1 MNHRLMRIILV
12 LLLSVS
18 PSWAGDKKG
27 KNMAVSFHL
36 ETDAN
41 NNPKMIFEQ
50 MIGGKKRYFS
60 RGPEFTAKDI
70 TAFSPFLADNQND
83 YGIVF
88 QLRGSAANRLENVTM
103 ANQGKMLI
111 AAVNGRVVDGVI
123 IDQPVK
129 DGVLVVWNGIQEAE
143 IKEYDKL
150 APRIGEDKKKKK

>member
-1 MNHRLMRIILV
+1 
-12 LLLSVS
+12 
-18 PSWAGDKKG
+18 
-27 KNMAVSFHL
+27 MAVSFHL
-36 ETDAN
+36 ETDVN

-50 MIGGKKRYFS
+50 TIGGKKRYFS
-60 RGPEFTAKDI
+60 RSPEFSTKDI
-70 TAFSPFLADNQND
+70 TAFSPFLSDNQSD

-88 QLRGSAANRLENVTM
+88 QLRKSAASRLENITM

-123 IDQPVK
+123 IDQSVK

-150 APRIGEDKKKKK
+150 APRIGEDKKKK

>member
-1 MNHRLMRIILV
+1 MNYRMMRIILV
-12 LLLSVS
+12 LLLSIV

-36 ETDAN
+36 ETDVN

-50 MIGGKKRYFS
+50 NIGGKKRSFS
-60 RGPEFTAKDI
+60 RSPEFSTKDI
-70 TAFSPFLADNQND
+70 TAFSPFLSDNQND

-88 QLRGSAANRLENVTM
+88 QLRKSGASRLENITM

-123 IDQPVK
+123 IDQSVK
-129 DGVLVVWNGIQEAE
+129 DGVLVVWNGVQEGE

-150 APRIGEDKKKKK
+150 APRIGEDKKKK

>member
-1 MNHRLMRIILV
+1 MNHHMMRIILV
-12 LLLSVS
+12 LLLSIA

-36 ETDAN
+36 ETDVN

-50 MIGGKKRYFS
+50 TIGGKKRYFS
-60 RGPEFTAKDI
+60 RSPDFSTRDI
-70 TAFSPFLADNQND
+70 TAFSPFLSDNQSD

-88 QLRGSAANRLENVTM
+88 QLRKSAASRLENITM

-123 IDQPVK
+123 IDQSVK

-150 APRIGEDKKKKK
+150 APRIGEDKKKK

>member
-1 MNHRLMRIILV
+1 MNYRMMRIILV
-12 LLLSVS
+12 LLLSIV

-36 ETDAN
+36 ETDVN

-50 MIGGKKRYFS
+50 NIGGKKRYFS
-60 RGPEFTAKDI
+60 RSPEFSTKDI
-70 TAFSPFLADNQND
+70 TAFSPFLSDNQND

-88 QLRGSAANRLENVTM
+88 QLRKSGASRLENITM

-123 IDQPVK
+123 IDQSVK
-129 DGVLVVWNGIQEAE
+129 DGVLVVWNGIQERE

-150 APRIGEDKKKKK
+150 APRIGEDKKKK